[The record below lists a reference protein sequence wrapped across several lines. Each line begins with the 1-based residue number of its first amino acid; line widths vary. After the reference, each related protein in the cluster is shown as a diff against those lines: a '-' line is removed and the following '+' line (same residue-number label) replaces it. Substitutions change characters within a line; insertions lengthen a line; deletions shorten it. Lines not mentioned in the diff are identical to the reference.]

1 MKESDIIFPSIVE
14 TFLKQ
19 GMNSI
24 DEQEAADIHQFLE
37 MVYAE
42 QPCNEKAVY
51 GLIKI
56 YNAKKEFEQ
65 AKEIGQSFI
74 MMDGY
79 NKDILGELSITFLSL
94 NQMDT
99 YFSLVKQHLEKEA
112 QLEDVPNDDFS
123 EESNVIPF
131 PKKIK
136 PRRNIQNF
144 LEWGTAE
151 QLEFLQQARF
161 HDIDSYLEAFQIFL
175 KDAETSP
182 YVKSMV
188 FELLQEKNVDTVFRV
203 KKLGLEGDFNPS
215 KVSVLT
221 DDPFTKELTGA
232 LTKRWEHDNPSF
244 LEQLLVIVQ
253 LHLFIMYP
261 FQMPSKDVALWSE
274 AYSSWLSQLYGEEP
288 SENVAINPDELLEAK
303 RFIEKMEKVQQ
314 NYLL

>member
-131 PKKIK
+131 PKKNK
-136 PRRNIQNF
+136 
-144 LEWGTAE
+144 TAS
-151 QLEFLQQARF
+151 QHPEFFRMGNCGA
-161 HDIDSYLEAFQIFL
+161 IGIF
-175 KDAETSP
+175 A
-182 YVKSMV
+182 
-188 FELLQEKNVDTVFRV
+188 
-203 KKLGLEGDFNPS
+203 
-215 KVSVLT
+215 
-221 DDPFTKELTGA
+221 TG
-232 LTKRWEHDNPSF
+232 
-244 LEQLLVIVQ
+244 
-253 LHLFIMYP
+253 
-261 FQMPSKDVALWSE
+261 
-274 AYSSWLSQLYGEEP
+274 
-288 SENVAINPDELLEAK
+288 
-303 RFIEKMEKVQQ
+303 
-314 NYLL
+314 

>member
-1 MKESDIIFPSIVE
+1 M
-14 TFLKQ
+14 
-19 GMNSI
+19 
-24 DEQEAADIHQFLE
+24 
-37 MVYAE
+37 
-42 QPCNEKAVY
+42 
-51 GLIKI
+51 
-56 YNAKKEFEQ
+56 
-65 AKEIGQSFI
+65 
-74 MMDGY
+74 
-79 NKDILGELSITFLSL
+79 
-94 NQMDT
+94 
-99 YFSLVKQHLEKEA
+99 
-112 QLEDVPNDDFS
+112 
-123 EESNVIPF
+123 
-131 PKKIK
+131 
-136 PRRNIQNF
+136 
-144 LEWGTAE
+144 
-151 QLEFLQQARF
+151 QQARF